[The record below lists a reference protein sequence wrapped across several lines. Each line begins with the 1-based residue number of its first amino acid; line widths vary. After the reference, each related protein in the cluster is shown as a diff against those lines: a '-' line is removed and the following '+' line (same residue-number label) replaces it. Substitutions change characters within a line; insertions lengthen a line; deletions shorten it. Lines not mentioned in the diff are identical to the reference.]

1 MHRTPAMQRHAMALV
16 EKLLLMEVP
25 IMRFLTHAA
34 IVVSL
39 ACSPALAQAQQ
50 ATQAAAPIEVDG
62 FARAAAEN
70 NLSQVLLSSM
80 ALQRSNDK
88 RVQDSAWTM
97 LDHHSRA
104 MGELAEALSEGAA
117 SLPTEL
123 SSEQS
128 TSLQRLR
135 ELSGTQFDQAYFAYQ
150 LEAHQRAINLFERA
164 GQVSDRKVAQY
175 ARVTLPVLRAH
186 REIAQYRQGQPPQPM
201 PAQ

>member
-1 MHRTPAMQRHAMALV
+1 
-16 EKLLLMEVP
+16 
-25 IMRFLTHAA
+25 MRFLTHAA
-34 IVVSL
+34 IVLSL
-39 ACSPALAQAQQ
+39 ACSPTLAQAQQ
-50 ATQAAAPIEVDG
+50 SQPTQRTTQAAAPIEVDA

-80 ALQRSNDK
+80 ALQKTNDK
-88 RVQDSAWTM
+88 RVQDNAWTM

-117 SLPTEL
+117 SLPTEP
-123 SSEQS
+123 SNEQKAN
-128 TSLQRLR
+128 LQRMR
-135 ELSGTQFDQAYFAYQ
+135 DLSGAQFDQAYFAYQ
-150 LEAHQRAINLFERA
+150 IEAHQRAINLFERA

-186 REIAQYRQGQPPQPM
+186 REVAQYRQEQPPQPM

>member
-1 MHRTPAMQRHAMALV
+1 MHRTPAVQRHAVALV
-16 EKLLLMEVP
+16 EILLLMEVP
-25 IMRFLTHAA
+25 IMRLLTRAA

-62 FARAAAEN
+62 FARAAAESS
-70 NLSQVLLSSM
+70 LSQVLLSSM
-80 ALQRSNDK
+80 ALQKTKDK
-88 RVQDSAWTM
+88 RVQDNAWTM

-117 SLPTEL
+117 SLPTEP
-123 SSEQS
+123 SSEQRAN
-128 TSLQRLR
+128 LQRMR
-135 ELSGTQFDQAYFAYQ
+135 DLSGTQFDQAYFAYQ
-150 LEAHQRAINLFERA
+150 LEAHQRAIGLFERA